1 MNEED
6 LVVLVERFIDCKAA
20 LFGDRRPTEVTCG
33 YYFTRQNNLNFIR
46 LHGLQPEQM
55 APGICEQGRGVHFGD
70 GIYTSRNP
78 EAFQG
83 SCSDSVGLLV
93 AIVKGKETNVT
104 GPEPP
109 IPDVDT
115 VVGNMVIPQTEDSE
129 QLGGLDECTFHDEV
143 VLRQSAQCLPL
154 FSFVKNGPWT
164 YDIDGGCDNDLENI
178 WTCHERLQ
186 GVMDLFFNEG
196 RMVPVIR
203 QKKPHAASQQA
214 IESQLL
220 ARRIQQREDREAESV
235 AMMMISPAGCAWKL
249 VEEILFLHDE
259 LMTLDG
265 MTNLS
270 LAPIATDDIVFL
282 AERFIECRM
291 DFGTD
296 GRPTDV
302 TCGYHYTN
310 QNNLDAIRQDGL
322 LSRPERVARN
332 VGQQTGGAY
341 FGDGIYTGRNP
352 QAFQNFGNV
361 GLLVAILKGNER
373 NVRNAEPPNPAI
385 NTVIGNK
392 VFPKTE
398 GHGSGRNLDDKKTY
412 NDEVVLRTSSQCLPL
427 FSFSMRR
434 YTYDNGQ
441 NKDWDN
447 IWTCHER
454 LQGVLDR
461 FFNEGRTLSVH
472 RQRN

>member
-115 VVGNMVIPQTEDSE
+115 VVGNMVIPKTEDSE
-129 QLGGLDECTFHDEV
+129 QLG
-143 VLRQSAQCLPL
+143 
-154 FSFVKNGPWT
+154 
-164 YDIDGGCDNDLENI
+164 
-178 WTCHERLQ
+178 
-186 GVMDLFFNEG
+186 
-196 RMVPVIR
+196 
-203 QKKPHAASQQA
+203 
-214 IESQLL
+214 
-220 ARRIQQREDREAESV
+220 
-235 AMMMISPAGCAWKL
+235 
-249 VEEILFLHDE
+249 
-259 LMTLDG
+259 
-265 MTNLS
+265 
-270 LAPIATDDIVFL
+270 
-282 AERFIECRM
+282 
-291 DFGTD
+291 
-296 GRPTDV
+296 
-302 TCGYHYTN
+302 
-310 QNNLDAIRQDGL
+310 
-322 LSRPERVARN
+322 
-332 VGQQTGGAY
+332 
-341 FGDGIYTGRNP
+341 